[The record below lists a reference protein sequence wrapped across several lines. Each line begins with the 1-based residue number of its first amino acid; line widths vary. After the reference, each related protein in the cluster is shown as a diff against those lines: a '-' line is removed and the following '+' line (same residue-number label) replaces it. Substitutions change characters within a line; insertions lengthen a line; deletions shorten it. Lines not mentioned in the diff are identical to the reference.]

1 MKVVHDELWHKCLGD
16 TLKMYRITEPNDK
29 CNQLADATWKMKKK
43 YEEARILKNNRVT
56 QLITTL
62 PDDPRVQVKNSI
74 CVALTMS
81 GSRCK
86 FKAVCGSY
94 CRNHNVSDRLKSQL
108 V

>member
-1 MKVVHDELWHKCLGD
+1 MQVIRDTVWNACLSD
-16 TLKMYRITEPNDK
+16 ATRMYRLREPTEK
-29 CNQLADATWKMKKK
+29 CYKLADATWKMKKK
-43 YEEARILKNNRVT
+43 DEEAQRVKNSRVT

-62 PDDPRVQVKNSI
+62 PDDPRVQVNNHI

-86 FKAVCGSY
+86 FKAVCGNY
-94 CRNHNVSDRLKSQL
+94 CRKHNVSDKLKSQL

>member
-1 MKVVHDELWHKCLGD
+1 MEVIRDELWHKCLGD

-29 CNQLADATWKMKKK
+29 CYQLADATWKV
-43 YEEARILKNNRVT
+43 KNSRVT

-62 PDDPRVQVKNSI
+62 PDDPRVQVKNHI

-86 FKAVCGSY
+86 FKAVCGNY
-94 CRNHNVSDRLKSQL
+94 CRKHNVSDKLKSQL

>member
-1 MKVVHDELWHKCLGD
+1 MEVIRDELWYKCLGD

-29 CNQLADATWKMKKK
+29 CYQLADATWKMKKK
-43 YEEARILKNNRVT
+43 YEEAQKVKNSRVT

-62 PDDPRVQVKNSI
+62 PDDPRVQVKNHI

-86 FKAVCGSY
+86 FKAVCGNY
-94 CRNHNVSDRLKSQL
+94 CRKHNVSDKLKSQL